1 VKNPFLII
9 DGGLATRPVSRREP
23 ADDKL
28 VRFEAPMH
36 DNETAASPGSSGL
49 RLLEE
54 SEGYGLIP
62 SHALGCV
69 LDFEYNG
76 VPARHGFLLD

>member
-1 VKNPFLII
+1 MKNPFLII

-28 VRFEAPMH
+28 VRFEAPTH
-36 DNETAASPGSSGL
+36 DSETASSHGSSGL
-49 RLLEE
+49 HLVDDSE
-54 SEGYGLIP
+54 SYGLIP